1 MDTTDETKDVDEGE
15 ARFERTLGL
24 IEHYARIGRILEVHT
39 GGHVRE
45 DSLAA
50 IVDGVHG
57 RHEEKRE
64 RIRELEDELAK
75 TQQALAGERDRA
87 DVAEARLRS
96 LYEGLED
103 LRADAGVPTGAELL
117 IVEDDGTADEARDDE
132 PVEDDGTADAAGD
145 DKPDETAEP
154 TFSDI
159 ARDAARRRAAGELEP
174 DTTGAVLADEDGT
187 FTIKGVR
194 YKVYDGDRPLQGTSG
209 KARPVC
215 VCDLGLAYRSVTD
228 GVRRLFGTDR
238 LKSRAGHVTS
248 SLVTGRPCLG
258 HVWRPL
264 VPVDEQ

>member
-1 MDTTDETKDVDEGE
+1 METTDETKDVDERE

-39 GGHVRE
+39 GGRVRE

-87 DVAEARLRS
+87 DAAEARLRS

-103 LRADAGVPTGAELL
+103 LRADAGVPTGAEIL
-117 IVEDDGTADEARDDE
+117 IVEDDGA
-132 PVEDDGTADAAGD
+132 VETEDAA
-145 DKPDETAEP
+145 EES
-154 TFSDI
+154 FSGI

-187 FTIKGVR
+187 FAINGVR

-209 KARPVC
+209 RARPVC

>member
-1 MDTTDETKDVDEGE
+1 METTDETKDVDERE

-45 DSLAA
+45 DALAG
-50 IVDGVHG
+50 IVDEVHG

-87 DVAEARLRS
+87 DAAEARLRS

-103 LRADAGVPTGAELL
+103 LRADAGVPTGAEIL
-117 IVEDDGTADEARDDE
+117 IVEDDGAAESAGADEE
-132 PVEDDGTADAAGD
+132 S
-145 DKPDETAEP
+145 
-154 TFSDI
+154 FSDI

-174 DTTGAVLADEDGT
+174 DTTGAALADEDGT
-187 FTIKGVR
+187 FAIKGVR
-194 YKVYDGDRPLQGTSG
+194 YKVYDGDRPLRGTSG

>member
-1 MDTTDETKDVDEGE
+1 METTDETKDVDERE

-75 TQQALAGERDRA
+75 TQQALASERDRA

-103 LRADAGVPTGAELL
+103 LRADAGVPTGAEIL
-117 IVEDDGTADEARDDE
+117 IVEDDEARDDE
-132 PVEDDGTADAAGD
+132 AAEDADE
-145 DKPDETAEP
+145 DEES
-154 TFSDI
+154 FSDI

-248 SLVTGRPCLG
+248 ALVTGRPCLG

>member
-1 MDTTDETKDVDEGE
+1 METTDETKDVDERE

-57 RHEEKRE
+57 RHEKKRE

-117 IVEDDGTADEARDDE
+117 IVEDDEAADEARDDE
-132 PVEDDGTADAAGD
+132 AAEDADE
-145 DKPDETAEP
+145 DEES
-154 TFSDI
+154 FSDI

-174 DTTGAVLADEDGT
+174 DTTGAALADEDGT
-187 FTIKGVR
+187 FAINGVR
-194 YKVYDGDRPLQGTSG
+194 YKVYDGDRPLRGTSG

-228 GVRRLFGTDR
+228 GVRRLFGTDH

-264 VPVDEQ
+264 VPVDER

>member
-1 MDTTDETKDVDEGE
+1 METTDETKDVDERE
-15 ARFERTLGL
+15 DRFERTLGL

-103 LRADAGVPTGAELL
+103 LRADAGVPTGAEIL
-117 IVEDDGTADEARDDE
+117 IVEDDEAADEARDDE
-132 PVEDDGTADAAGD
+132 AAEDADE
-145 DKPDETAEP
+145 DEES
-154 TFSDI
+154 FSDI

>member
-1 MDTTDETKDVDEGE
+1 METTDETKDVDERA

-117 IVEDDGTADEARDDE
+117 IVEDDGAAEDADEDE
-132 PVEDDGTADAAGD
+132 ES
-145 DKPDETAEP
+145 
-154 TFSDI
+154 FSDI

-187 FTIKGVR
+187 FTINGVR
-194 YKVYDGDRPLQGTSG
+194 YKVYDGDRPLRGTSG
-209 KARPVC
+209 RARPVC

-258 HVWRPL
+258 HIWRPL
-264 VPVDEQ
+264 VPADEQ

>member
-1 MDTTDETKDVDEGE
+1 METTDETKDVDERE

-39 GGHVRE
+39 DGHVRE

-75 TQQALAGERDRA
+75 ARQELASERDRA

-103 LRADAGVPTGAELL
+103 LRADAGVPTGAEIL
-117 IVEDDGTADEARDDE
+117 IVEDDGAAEEARDDE
-132 PVEDDGTADAAGD
+132 PVE
-145 DKPDETAEP
+145 ES
-154 TFSDI
+154 FSDI

-209 KARPVC
+209 RARPVC

-228 GVRRLFGTDR
+228 GVRRLFGTDH

-258 HVWRPL
+258 HIWRPL

>member
-1 MDTTDETKDVDEGE
+1 METTDETKDVDERE

-103 LRADAGVPTGAELL
+103 LRADAGVPTGAEIL
-117 IVEDDGTADEARDDE
+117 IVEDDGAA
-132 PVEDDGTADAAGD
+132 EDADADG
-145 DKPDETAEP
+145 ES
-154 TFSDI
+154 FSEI

-194 YKVYDGDRPLQGTSG
+194 YKVYDGDRPLRGTSG
-209 KARPVC
+209 RARPVC

-264 VPVDEQ
+264 VPVDGQ

>member
-1 MDTTDETKDVDEGE
+1 METTDETKDVDERE

-39 GGHVRE
+39 GGRVRE
-45 DSLAA
+45 DALAG

-75 TQQALAGERDRA
+75 TQQALASERDRA

-103 LRADAGVPTGAELL
+103 LRADAGVPTGAEIL
-117 IVEDDGTADEARDDE
+117 IVEDDEAAEDADEDE
-132 PVEDDGTADAAGD
+132 ES
-145 DKPDETAEP
+145 
-154 TFSDI
+154 FSDI

-228 GVRRLFGTDR
+228 GVRRLFGTDH

>member
-1 MDTTDETKDVDEGE
+1 METTDETKDVDERE

-39 GGHVRE
+39 GGRVRE

-87 DVAEARLRS
+87 DAAEARLRS

-103 LRADAGVPTGAELL
+103 LKADAGVPTGAEIL
-117 IVEDDGTADEARDDE
+117 IVEDDGAA
-132 PVEDDGTADAAGD
+132 EDADADG
-145 DKPDETAEP
+145 ES
-154 TFSDI
+154 FSEI

>member
-1 MDTTDETKDVDEGE
+1 METTDETKDVDERE

-103 LRADAGVPTGAELL
+103 LRADAGVPTGAEIL
-117 IVEDDGTADEARDDE
+117 IVEDDE
-132 PVEDDGTADAAGD
+132 PVETEDADG
-145 DKPDETAEP
+145 ES
-154 TFSDI
+154 FSEI

-238 LKSRAGHVTS
+238 LKSRAGHVAS

>member
-1 MDTTDETKDVDEGE
+1 METTDETKDVDERE

-117 IVEDDGTADEARDDE
+117 IVEDDGAA
-132 PVEDDGTADAAGD
+132 EDADADG
-145 DKPDETAEP
+145 ES
-154 TFSDI
+154 FSEI

-194 YKVYDGDRPLQGTSG
+194 YKVYDGDRPLRGTSG
-209 KARPVC
+209 RARPVC

-264 VPVDEQ
+264 VPVDGQ

>member
-1 MDTTDETKDVDEGE
+1 METTDETKDVDERE

-87 DVAEARLRS
+87 DAAEARLRS

-103 LRADAGVPTGAELL
+103 LKADAGVPTGAEIL
-117 IVEDDGTADEARDDE
+117 IVEDDGAA
-132 PVEDDGTADAAGD
+132 EDADADG
-145 DKPDETAEP
+145 ES
-154 TFSDI
+154 FSEI

>member
-1 MDTTDETKDVDEGE
+1 METTDETKDVDERE

-57 RHEEKRE
+57 RHEKKRE

-87 DVAEARLRS
+87 DTAEARLRS

-103 LRADAGVPTGAELL
+103 LRADAGVPTGAEIL
-117 IVEDDGTADEARDDE
+117 IVEDDGAAEEAKDDEAAE
-132 PVEDDGTADAAGD
+132 TEDAA
-145 DKPDETAEP
+145 EES
-154 TFSDI
+154 FSDI

-187 FTIKGVR
+187 FAINGVR
-194 YKVYDGDRPLQGTSG
+194 YKVYDGDRPLRGTSG

-228 GVRRLFGTDR
+228 GVRRLFGTDH

>member
-1 MDTTDETKDVDEGE
+1 METTDETKDVDERE

-75 TQQALAGERDRA
+75 ARQELASERDRA

-103 LRADAGVPTGAELL
+103 LRADVGVPIGAELL
-117 IVEDDGTADEARDDE
+117 IVEDDGTAEESRDDE
-132 PVEDDGTADAAGD
+132 PVEAEDADG
-145 DKPDETAEP
+145 ES
-154 TFSDI
+154 FSDI

-187 FTIKGVR
+187 FTINGVR

-228 GVRRLFGTDR
+228 GVRRLFGTDH

>member
-1 MDTTDETKDVDEGE
+1 METTDETKDVDERE

-103 LRADAGVPTGAELL
+103 LRADAGVPTGAEIL
-117 IVEDDGTADEARDDE
+117 IVEDDEAADEARDDE
-132 PVEDDGTADAAGD
+132 AAEDADE
-145 DKPDETAEP
+145 DEES
-154 TFSDI
+154 FSDI

>member
-1 MDTTDETKDVDEGE
+1 METTDETNDVDERE

-45 DSLAA
+45 DSLAG
-50 IVDGVHG
+50 IVAGVHG

-87 DVAEARLRS
+87 DAAEARLRS

-117 IVEDDGTADEARDDE
+117 IVEDDGAAAEAGDDE
-132 PVEDDGTADAAGD
+132 PVEAS
-145 DKPDETAEP
+145 
-154 TFSDI
+154 FSDI
-159 ARDAARRRAAGELEP
+159 VRDATRRRVAGELEP

-209 KARPVC
+209 RARPVC

-228 GVRRLFGTDR
+228 GVRRLFGTDH

-258 HVWRPL
+258 HIWRPL

>member
-1 MDTTDETKDVDEGE
+1 LETTDETKDVDERE

-75 TQQALAGERDRA
+75 TQQALASERDRA

-103 LRADAGVPTGAELL
+103 LRADAGVPTGAEIL
-117 IVEDDGTADEARDDE
+117 IVEDDEAAEDADEDE
-132 PVEDDGTADAAGD
+132 ES
-145 DKPDETAEP
+145 
-154 TFSDI
+154 FSDI

-228 GVRRLFGTDR
+228 GVRRLFGTDH

>member
-1 MDTTDETKDVDEGE
+1 METTDETKDVDERE

-117 IVEDDGTADEARDDE
+117 IVEDDGAAEDADEDE
-132 PVEDDGTADAAGD
+132 ES
-145 DKPDETAEP
+145 
-154 TFSDI
+154 FSDI
-159 ARDAARRRAAGELEP
+159 ARDATRRRVAGELEP
-174 DTTGAVLADEDGT
+174 DTTGAALADEDGT

-209 KARPVC
+209 RARPVC

-228 GVRRLFGTDR
+228 GVRRLFGTDH

-258 HVWRPL
+258 HIWRPL

>member
-1 MDTTDETKDVDEGE
+1 METTDETKDVDERE

-117 IVEDDGTADEARDDE
+117 IVEDDGTAEEAKD
-132 PVEDDGTADAAGD
+132 
-145 DKPDETAEP
+145 DETAEES
-154 TFSDI
+154 FSAI
-159 ARDAARRRAAGELEP
+159 ARDATRRRAAGELEP
-174 DTTGAVLADEDGT
+174 DTTGAALADEDGA
-187 FTIKGVR
+187 FTINGVR
-194 YKVYDGDRPLQGTSG
+194 YKVYDGDRPLRGTSG

-228 GVRRLFGTDR
+228 GVRRLFGTDH

>member
-1 MDTTDETKDVDEGE
+1 METTDETKDVDERE

-45 DSLAA
+45 DALAG
-50 IVDGVHG
+50 IVDEVHG
-57 RHEEKRE
+57 RHEKKRE

-103 LRADAGVPTGAELL
+103 LRADAGVPTGAEIL
-117 IVEDDGTADEARDDE
+117 IVEDD
-132 PVEDDGTADAAGD
+132 
-145 DKPDETAEP
+145 ETAEDADGES
-154 TFSDI
+154 FSDI
-159 ARDAARRRAAGELEP
+159 ARDATRRRAAGELEP
-174 DTTGAVLADEDGT
+174 DTTGAALADEDGT

-238 LKSRAGHVTS
+238 LKSRAGHVAS

>member
-1 MDTTDETKDVDEGE
+1 METTDETKDVDERE

-87 DVAEARLRS
+87 DAAEARLRS

-103 LRADAGVPTGAELL
+103 LRADAGVPTGAEIL
-117 IVEDDGTADEARDDE
+117 IVEDADEDE
-132 PVEDDGTADAAGD
+132 ES
-145 DKPDETAEP
+145 
-154 TFSDI
+154 FSDI

-238 LKSRAGHVTS
+238 LKSRAGHVAS

>member
-1 MDTTDETKDVDEGE
+1 METTDETKDVDERE

-39 GGHVRE
+39 GGRVRE

-75 TQQALAGERDRA
+75 TQQALADERDRA
-87 DVAEARLRS
+87 DAAEARLRS
-96 LYEGLED
+96 LYEGLEG
-103 LRADAGVPTGAELL
+103 LKADAGVPTGAEIL
-117 IVEDDGTADEARDDE
+117 IVEDDGAA
-132 PVEDDGTADAAGD
+132 EDADADG
-145 DKPDETAEP
+145 ES
-154 TFSDI
+154 FSEI

-194 YKVYDGDRPLQGTSG
+194 YKVYDGDRPLRGTSG

>member
-1 MDTTDETKDVDEGE
+1 METTDETKDVDERE

-117 IVEDDGTADEARDDE
+117 IVEDDGTAEEAKD
-132 PVEDDGTADAAGD
+132 
-145 DKPDETAEP
+145 DETAEES
-154 TFSDI
+154 FSEI

-174 DTTGAVLADEDGT
+174 DTTGAALADEDGT
-187 FTIKGVR
+187 FAINGVR

-228 GVRRLFGTDR
+228 GVRRLFGTDH

>member
-1 MDTTDETKDVDEGE
+1 METTDETKDVDERE

-75 TQQALAGERDRA
+75 TQQALASERDRA

-103 LRADAGVPTGAELL
+103 LRADAGVPTGAEIL
-117 IVEDDGTADEARDDE
+117 IVEDDEAAEDADEDE
-132 PVEDDGTADAAGD
+132 ES
-145 DKPDETAEP
+145 
-154 TFSDI
+154 FSDI

-228 GVRRLFGTDR
+228 GVRRLFGTDH

>member
-1 MDTTDETKDVDEGE
+1 METTDETKDVDERE

-64 RIRELEDELAK
+64 RIRELEDELSK

-87 DVAEARLRS
+87 DAAEARLRS

-103 LRADAGVPTGAELL
+103 LRADAGVPTGAEIL
-117 IVEDDGTADEARDDE
+117 IVEDDEAADEARDDE
-132 PVEDDGTADAAGD
+132 AAEDADE
-145 DKPDETAEP
+145 DEES
-154 TFSDI
+154 FSDI

>member
-1 MDTTDETKDVDEGE
+1 METTDETKDVDERE

-64 RIRELEDELAK
+64 RIRELEDELSK

-87 DVAEARLRS
+87 DAAEARLRS

-103 LRADAGVPTGAELL
+103 LKADAGVPTGAEIL
-117 IVEDDGTADEARDDE
+117 IVEDDGAA
-132 PVEDDGTADAAGD
+132 EDADADG
-145 DKPDETAEP
+145 ES
-154 TFSDI
+154 FSEI

>member
-1 MDTTDETKDVDEGE
+1 METTDETKDVDERE

-64 RIRELEDELAK
+64 RIRALEDELAK

-103 LRADAGVPTGAELL
+103 LRADAGVPTGAEIL
-117 IVEDDGTADEARDDE
+117 IVEDDEAADEARDDE
-132 PVEDDGTADAAGD
+132 AAEDADE
-145 DKPDETAEP
+145 DEES
-154 TFSDI
+154 FSDI

-238 LKSRAGHVTS
+238 LKSRAGHVAS

>member
-1 MDTTDETKDVDEGE
+1 METTDETKDVDERE

-64 RIRELEDELAK
+64 RIKELEDELAK

-103 LRADAGVPTGAELL
+103 LRADAGVPTGAEIL
-117 IVEDDGTADEARDDE
+117 IVEDDEARDEARDEAAEDADE
-132 PVEDDGTADAAGD
+132 
-145 DKPDETAEP
+145 DEES
-154 TFSDI
+154 FSDI